1 MYIKEKNA
9 EFLLDLNKSEIIE
22 SINQLSD
29 FGFKVAQNDEMYEFT
44 VGNSVLDWILKGSIK
59 IEIID
64 ESKTNIKL
72 DSKYVSGTNVQQ
84 CAIVKRA
91 KNKLIKKAGD
101 NKMFNLILSSTN
113 NMIK

>member
-1 MYIKEKNA
+1 MYIKEKN
-9 EFLLDLNKSEIIE
+9 EDFLLDLNKSEVIE

-29 FGFKVAQNDEMYEFT
+29 FGFKIVMNGEICEFT

-59 IEIID
+59 IESID

-72 DSKYVSGTNVQQ
+72 ESKYISGTNVQQ

-91 KNKLIKKAGD
+91 KNKLIRKAGD

-113 NMIK
+113 NMLR